1 MIKFPNMIKLLVVLA
16 MVCSLVAIV
25 AAPAS
30 AAAGIMVN
38 PGQGT
43 VGSPVA
49 ISAGGFAGLTPLS
62 ATFGGV
68 PVATVPTTVTTDGG
82 GGATFSIVVPARP
95 YQTIPYVIQVTDGA
109 NTATGNFTMQPA
121 VAITAPTSKQG
132 PVGTAITVLG
142 RGFTA
147 GVTAFAMFESSTGN
161 VTLGSALVDGSGYF
175 QVTGTVPASGA
186 GAKKV
191 WGNDLGGPTPANTYG
206 LATINNDFF
215 TVIPTIAVSPT
226 SGLAGTTVAVSGSGW
241 TPSVNVTLSL
251 GALPWTL
258 LLADSYG
265 ALTGTPKIPTN
276 AVQGV
281 NQIAA
286 VQGSLSAS
294 TTFTVVAAGLTLT
307 PASGPKGT
315 TVLITGNAF
324 TKNETDNE
332 IVLGNLTFA
341 GLTWGTKTITIDTT
355 GVMQP
360 TSLPVPSG
368 AAVGSNQVVA
378 KDKYGVTAIATFIVT
393 KPTIA
398 INPTTGPKGS
408 TVVVTGSGWAA
419 NRSVTIMLDG
429 APVQTVSPDST
440 GAIAATASIPIDAE
454 SGSHAFTADDGS
466 VGNTAAAVTF
476 TIPGPVIAVIPNS
489 GVASTTVTVSGS
501 GFGAYFPIE
510 LTMANIFQ
518 VGTVISN
525 AMGGFSYTFNV
536 PGLAPGVQ
544 VIKATDTVNTATTFF
559 TITAAPIS
567 IGSQLAG
574 ISTQLVRVWGYFG
587 GQWQMYDPG
596 DATGSNLATMTAGRG
611 YWINAS
617 EACTLIYGAYSY
629 ALSAGWNL
637 IGWR

>member
-1 MIKFPNMIKLLVVLA
+1 
-16 MVCSLVAIV
+16 
-25 AAPAS
+25 
-30 AAAGIMVN
+30 
-38 PGQGT
+38 
-43 VGSPVA
+43 
-49 ISAGGFAGLTPLS
+49 
-62 ATFGGV
+62 
-68 PVATVPTTVTTDGG
+68 
-82 GGATFSIVVPARP
+82 
-95 YQTIPYVIQVTDGA
+95 
-109 NTATGNFTMQPA
+109 
-121 VAITAPTSKQG
+121 
-132 PVGTAITVLG
+132 
-142 RGFTA
+142 
-147 GVTAFAMFESSTGN
+147 
-161 VTLGSALVDGSGYF
+161 
-175 QVTGTVPASGA
+175 
-186 GAKKV
+186 
-191 WGNDLGGPTPANTYG
+191 
-206 LATINNDFF
+206 
-215 TVIPTIAVSPT
+215 
-226 SGLAGTTVAVSGSGW
+226 
-241 TPSVNVTLSL
+241 
-251 GALPWTL
+251 
-258 LLADSYG
+258 
-265 ALTGTPKIPTN
+265 
-276 AVQGV
+276 
-281 NQIAA
+281 
-286 VQGSLSAS
+286 
-294 TTFTVVAAGLTLT
+294 
-307 PASGPKGT
+307 
-315 TVLITGNAF
+315 
-324 TKNETDNE
+324 
-332 IVLGNLTFA
+332 
-341 GLTWGTKTITIDTT
+341 
-355 GVMQP
+355 
-360 TSLPVPSG
+360 
-368 AAVGSNQVVA
+368 
-378 KDKYGVTAIATFIVT
+378 
-393 KPTIA
+393 
-398 INPTTGPKGS
+398 
-408 TVVVTGSGWAA
+408 
-419 NRSVTIMLDG
+419 MLDG